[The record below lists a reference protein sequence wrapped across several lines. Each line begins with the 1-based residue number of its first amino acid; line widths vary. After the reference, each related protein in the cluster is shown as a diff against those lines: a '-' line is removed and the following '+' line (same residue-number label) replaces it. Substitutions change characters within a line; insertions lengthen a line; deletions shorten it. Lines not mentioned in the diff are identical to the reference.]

1 MRAAAPSTRPLSS
14 SSLPP
19 ARPSQPLTSSIPPQS
34 GDPRVNELK
43 AQLVQARH
51 ELSNTQNELRVA
63 RGERDNLRAELGRA
77 KARIEELE
85 LAAREAE
92 ERASAAPEAPKAPD
106 PPAPVPALNSEL
118 EVELRS
124 RIADLEA
131 ELEAMRDKPASP
143 KKPPAA
149 GLTSIKGI
157 GPKFEKALRAAGIS
171 SVSQVAAW
179 TDADI
184 TRVAKLLGIKAQR
197 IQKENWVGTAR
208 SLSAEA

>member
-1 MRAAAPSTRPLSS
+1 MA
-14 SSLPP
+14 
-19 ARPSQPLTSSIPPQS
+19 PQS
-34 GDPRVNELK
+34 GGDARVNELK

-85 LAAREAE
+85 LAAQ
-92 ERASAAPEAPKAPD
+92 AAPVVEPP
-106 PPAPVPALNSEL
+106 PPAAETPKSPAVAGERTGENSVL
-118 EVELRS
+118 EFELRV
-124 RIADLEA
+124 RIEELEA
-131 ELEAMRDKPASP
+131 ELEAERSKPGSR
-143 KKPPAA
+143 KKPMPA

-171 SVSQVAAW
+171 NVSQVAAW

-184 TRVAKLLGIKAQR
+184 SRVAKLLGIKAQR
-197 IQKENWVGTAR
+197 IQKEDWVGTAKA
-208 SLSAEA
+208 LAEPSP

>member
-1 MRAAAPSTRPLSS
+1 MRPAPPSTRPLAS

-19 ARPSQPLTSSIPPQS
+19 ARPAQPLTSSIPPQP
-34 GDPRVNELK
+34 GDARVNELK

-51 ELSNTQNELRVA
+51 ELSNTQNELRAA

-77 KARIEELE
+77 KARIDELE

-92 ERASAAPEAPKAPD
+92 ERASAAAAAEPPKAPE
-106 PPAPVPALNSEL
+106 PPALAPEL
-118 EVELRS
+118 EAELRS
-124 RIADLEA
+124 RIAELEA
-131 ELEAMRDKPASP
+131 ELEETRDKSAPR
-143 KKPPAA
+143 KKPAAA

-208 SLSAEA
+208 SLSSD